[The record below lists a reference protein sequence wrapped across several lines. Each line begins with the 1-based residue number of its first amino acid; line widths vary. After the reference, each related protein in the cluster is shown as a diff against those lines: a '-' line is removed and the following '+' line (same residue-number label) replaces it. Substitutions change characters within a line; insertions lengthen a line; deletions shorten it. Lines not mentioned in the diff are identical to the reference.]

1 MFAVGRLM
9 SHAFTLYSTVCTQE
23 MRLRFVI
30 RGEKTANSDWAQG
43 KEGGS
48 YECFQETVPP

>member
-1 MFAVGRLM
+1 MFAVGRLV